1 MHLSPKDLLSMINAN
16 SNNDITF
23 YHIFLTIC
31 NSSFGELMIEYSCQM
46 PKNTAIY
53 LNSFGIK
60 FV

>member
-1 MHLSPKDLLSMINAN
+1 MHLSPKNLLSIIKATAN
-16 SNNDITF
+16 NYITF

-31 NSSFGELMIEYSCQM
+31 NSPFRELMIEYSCQM

-53 LNSFGIK
+53 LNAFGIK